1 MTTWWNFQLYLKL
14 HSNSKRFNINFWGRN
29 FLTNLQQRSGRE
41 MQGNSVSK
49 GTQQKLHKHFQH
61 PLKITQK
68 TLNPHRTRPVPLGNS
83 IKSILGHLH
92 KAVFRSG
99 NQKRPLLAHDQS
111 LPTKK
116 NTPCSIG
123 VPYNKPWHK
132 DPYWPTSKSTHH
144 HRRRIVPFTISS
156 RTSGGELSH
165 ESWLVEGDPCIN
177 KGYLLRYRDI
187 SLMVA
192 KCRIKINLSDVLFS
206 TENTTSHPKQQ
217 GCHLPQRPSHSIR
230 ESRRWA
236 EHQVAIHMHDGD
248 EMSQLFQR
256 FVFKAVTC
264 TYGSVETWRA
274 TPSSSVSHGPL
285 VHQI

>member
-14 HSNSKRFNINFWGRN
+14 HSNCKRFNINFWGRN

-116 NTPCSIG
+116 NTPWSIG
-123 VPYNKPWHK
+123 VPYNKP
-132 DPYWPTSKSTHH
+132 
-144 HRRRIVPFTISS
+144 
-156 RTSGGELSH
+156 
-165 ESWLVEGDPCIN
+165 
-177 KGYLLRYRDI
+177 
-187 SLMVA
+187 
-192 KCRIKINLSDVLFS
+192 
-206 TENTTSHPKQQ
+206 
-217 GCHLPQRPSHSIR
+217 
-230 ESRRWA
+230 
-236 EHQVAIHMHDGD
+236 
-248 EMSQLFQR
+248 
-256 FVFKAVTC
+256 
-264 TYGSVETWRA
+264 
-274 TPSSSVSHGPL
+274 
-285 VHQI
+285 